1 MLPSLLIAC
10 YLHFEFA
17 FSRGWHSFCHLW
29 LNWNY
34 AYFGL
39 KLVKTLLSSTCSQVF
54 WLPSKCW
61 VLYSLTPWMDM
72 YMQVELTA
80 FGMIVN
86 LFPYPLIF
94 LAIRGIYDHNSVFS
108 TLFGS
113 QRNIM
118 AAMDLPSV
126 WLWGLIYSD
135 SSFCLAS
142 LFSLSPWS

>member
-1 MLPSLLIAC
+1 
-10 YLHFEFA
+10 
-17 FSRGWHSFCHLW
+17 
-29 LNWNY
+29 
-34 AYFGL
+34 
-39 KLVKTLLSSTCSQVF
+39 
-54 WLPSKCW
+54 
-61 VLYSLTPWMDM
+61 M

-86 LFPYPLIF
+86 FFPYPLIF

-126 WLWGLIYSD
+126 
-135 SSFCLAS
+135 
-142 LFSLSPWS
+142 